1 LNIEF
6 LLAVSFGF
14 GIAGV
19 VTRALETSEATLV
32 YRVSAK
38 PSSLRPLKSKNLISL
53 GKALSTKFRT
63 VNSSKFERVLFELP
77 EIIYLL
83 TVSLRAGDGIY
94 RSFATVVP
102 RCDGELARELTKALT
117 AVEFGAAFGAE
128 IKRVSEALPH
138 PQVSEF
144 VSKVSVSLERGRP
157 LARMLGEQG
166 LSVRE
171 EIKSRL
177 LRQAGRNETRML
189 IPLVFLILPVTVLFA
204 VYPSLELLNF
214 GFI

>member
-1 LNIEF
+1 MNLEF
-6 LLAVSFGF
+6 LLAASFGF

-19 VTRALETSEATLV
+19 VLKVLDGPQGSLFN
-32 YRVSAK
+32 RVSAK
-38 PSSLRPLKSKNLISL
+38 PSSFHPVRGSRFISL
-53 GKALSTKFRT
+53 AEKVSGQFRLE
-63 VNSSKFERVLFELP
+63 NSSKLERALFELP

-94 RSFATVVP
+94 QGFTTVVP
-102 RCDGELARELTKALT
+102 RCNGELARELSKVLR
-117 AVEFGAAFGAE
+117 AVEFGAAFGTE
-128 IKRVSEALPH
+128 IKKVSEALPH

-144 VSKVSVSLERGRP
+144 VSKVSVSLERGTP
-157 LARMLGEQG
+157 LAQMLGEQG

-189 IPLVFLILPVTVLFA
+189 VPLVFLILPITVMFA